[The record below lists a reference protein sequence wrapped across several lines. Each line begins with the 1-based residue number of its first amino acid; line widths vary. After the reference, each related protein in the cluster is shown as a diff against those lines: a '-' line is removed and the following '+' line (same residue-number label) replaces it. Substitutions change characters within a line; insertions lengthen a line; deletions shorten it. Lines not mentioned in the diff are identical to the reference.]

1 MESNSN
7 TFVSFEQEFGAD
19 GLKKGHLNLIVED
32 THFELSP
39 DDAEALLV
47 QLAAACTEMRRSEE
61 DETAYEFRRWAEN
74 EIVANFNF
82 TLSETEMFETVRK
95 AVSRSL
101 NREEILYYLSAYC
114 RKNRIAMSLKPVGQK
129 NFYVFRPIF
138 DIDKP
143 ICRDE

>member
-19 GLKKGHLNLIVED
+19 GLKKGYFNLIVEGSHFKLSDVD
-32 THFELSP
+32 T
-39 DDAEALLV
+39 LLV
-47 QLAAACTEMRRSEE
+47 QLAAACTEKRRSEE

-82 TLSETEMFETVRK
+82 TLPETEMFETVRK

-114 RKNRIAMSLKPVGQK
+114 RKNRIAMSVKPVGQK